1 MEKGFPVQYPGQLH
15 QRRTRWPWLN
25 LRLLTFAVIV
35 LTALSFTIQRKFDSK
50 RVVRV
55 PFNANAV
62 TARCKALNMTPG
74 PAPGFDSRTQSDRYQ
89 LDTPDVLIRNATI
102 WTGGMDGNEIITG
115 DILLSSGLIEVIGTQ
130 INVTGNVGVTTIDA
144 RVSLLV
150 FMWCAC

>member
-1 MEKGFPVQYPGQLH
+1 
-15 QRRTRWPWLN
+15 
-25 LRLLTFAVIV
+25 
-35 LTALSFTIQRKFDSK
+35 
-50 RVVRV
+50 
-55 PFNANAV
+55 
-62 TARCKALNMTPG
+62 MTPG